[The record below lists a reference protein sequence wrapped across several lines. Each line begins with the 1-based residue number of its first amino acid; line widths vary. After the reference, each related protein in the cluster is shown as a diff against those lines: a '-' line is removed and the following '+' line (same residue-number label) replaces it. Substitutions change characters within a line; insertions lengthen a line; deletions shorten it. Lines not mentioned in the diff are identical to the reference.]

1 MMSDPTVIHPDYI
14 RIVERCSGGWLIKTG
29 RLFYRALPIAV
40 DFQDFEFLYGISKR
54 QLAIELFCI
63 NGGLLGYYVAD
74 LRHKKYYY
82 CGKALEDVKA
92 TLLNLGIGRVE

>member
-1 MMSDPTVIHPDYI
+1 MSNSTVIHPDYI
-14 RIVERCSGGWLIKTG
+14 RIVERKTGGWLIKTG
-29 RLFYRALPIAV
+29 RLFYKTRKIAV
-40 DFQDFEFLYGISKR
+40 DFQDFELLYGISKQ
-54 QLAIELFCI
+54 QLIIELFRI

-92 TLLNLGIGRVE
+92 KLLSLGIGRVDP